1 MSKSDKKG
9 EKRMGRP
16 PVELTPEQVR
26 NAARCAL
33 TMDEMAA
40 VLGCSSRTLERRFH
54 QRAYAEAYEQGQEL
68 AKADIKRLLFRAGHQ
83 GSVKALQFLANNL
96 LGWSDKVTS
105 TVDQSVSYVVE
116 MPSMMDEGQ
125 WLESFAS
132 GARALPPPTVDAPDI
147 PVKMKTI
154 PIPPKSLR

>member
-9 EKRMGRP
+9 EKRLGRP

-33 TMDEMAA
+33 TMTEMAA
-40 VLGCSSRTLERRFH
+40 VLGCSSRTLERRLH
-54 QRAYAEAYEQGQEL
+54 QRAYSEAFEQGQEL

-105 TVDQSVSYVVE
+105 TVDQNVNYVVE
-116 MPSMMDEGQ
+116 IPSAMDEGQ

-132 GARALPPPTVDAPDI
+132 RAAIEGPTIEGAVIDVP
-147 PVKMKTI
+147 MKTI
-154 PIPPKSLR
+154 PVPPKSLR